1 MTYALLDHLAT
12 GATTVCQ
19 CWAVTRSDGTVL
31 GFTDHD
37 LPLGFGGI
45 AFRADTGLSARAV
58 EGSTGLSVD
67 NSAAVGA
74 LSSDA
79 ITEADIAAGRYD
91 GAEVRMWQVNWQ
103 RPSERRLRFRG
114 TMGEITREGSVFTA
128 ELRGQA
134 EALNRP
140 QGRAFLRTCSAVL
153 GDAACGFDTTDP
165 AYSAEVQVTAVTEN
179 RAIRLRAPAFN
190 DRWFEQGLLTVVD
203 GAAKGLTGAIKL
215 DTKDGSWR
223 DLTLWSALRAPLAAG
238 NTVRIVAGCDRRA
251 ETCRVKFD
259 NMLNFRGFPDIPG
272 EDWLISVPR
281 SGDDGDGGSLTR

>member
-1 MTYALLDHLAT
+1 MTAALLDHLKA
-12 GATTVCQ
+12 GVTTVCQ

-37 LPLGFGGI
+37 LPLVFGGI

-153 GDAACGFDTTDP
+153 GDAACGFDTSDP
-165 AYSAEVQVTAVTEN
+165 AYSAEVEVVSVTEN
-179 RAIRLRAPAFN
+179 RSLRLRAPGFN
-190 DRWFEQGLLTVVD
+190 DRWFEQGLLTVLD
-203 GAAKGLTGAIKL
+203 GGAKGLTGAIKL
-215 DTKDGSWR
+215 DAKDDLWR

-238 NTVRIVAGCDRRA
+238 DTVRIVAGCDRRA